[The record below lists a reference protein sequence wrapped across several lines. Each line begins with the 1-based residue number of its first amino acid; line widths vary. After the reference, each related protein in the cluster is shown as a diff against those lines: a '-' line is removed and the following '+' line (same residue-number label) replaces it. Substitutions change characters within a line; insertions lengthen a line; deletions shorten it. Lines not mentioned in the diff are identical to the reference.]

1 MCFQVTLND
10 VPVSLKYILRRAA
23 PVWHIFI
30 LCVSSFCFL
39 SSVLEKSIRWWQ
51 NCPATP
57 SCLVSPLIF
66 FIVHGSRTLKT
77 PPAPLP
83 SPSYL
88 RQSTGH
94 SPLTPSMWRIASL
107 FLTGWVWPL
116 TLWADSSIGF
126 LWHQSCLGWS
136 HCLGK
141 KHRLTSLQFSL
152 ALFTQRFAVSL
163 QKKDP
168 SVVFFSL
175 RQNNTEVS

>member
-1 MCFQVTLND
+1 MMCL
-10 VPVSLKYILRRAA
+10 SLWNKMFLEEQ
-23 PVWHIFI
+23 PLFDIF
-30 LCVSSFCFL
+30 LFCFCFL

-57 SCLVSPLIF
+57 SPLVSPLIF

-94 SPLTPSMWRIASL
+94 SPLTPSMWLIASL
-107 FLTGWVWPL
+107 FLTGWVWPP
-116 TLWADSSIGF
+116 TLWADSSISF

-136 HCLGK
+136 HRLGEK
-141 KHRLTSLQFSL
+141 AQADL
-152 ALFTQRFAVSL
+152 FAVLFSPFHTEICSVTAKERSL
-163 QKKDP
+163 

-175 RQNNTEVS
+175 RQNNTKVS